1 MESHEQESFFSGLAG
16 ISKLFI
22 FILILVIVTGLFIV
36 LTENEDTAIEE
47 NETESEEALET
58 SSENQTETETINEVS
73 LNISDQESGNSVY
86 ISEILLDESRWVVIH
101 EDLEGELG
109 NILGATLFN
118 PEKNEGE
125 VELLRETEKGKT
137 YQAVL
142 YSLGEREKDKD
153 RVFDTERDL
162 PLINE
167 NEEVVSVS
175 FEIY

>member
-1 MESHEQESFFSGLAG
+1 MESQEQESFFSGLAG

-22 FILILVIVTGLFIV
+22 FIGILVIVAGLFIV
-36 LTENEDTAIEE
+36 LTENEEPAEEETTTESEENLTIPSE
-47 NETESEEALET
+47 NETETVTEESLKISEQEA
-58 SSENQTETETINEVS
+58 SS
-73 LNISDQESGNSVY
+73 SVH
-86 ISEILLDESRWVVIH
+86 ISEIFLNESRWVVIH

-118 PEKNEGE
+118 PENTEGK

-153 RVFDTERDL
+153 RVFDTEQDL
-162 PLINE
+162 PLFDE
-167 NEEVVSVS
+167 NEEVISVS
-175 FEIY
+175 FEVY